1 MSNQKNKLR
10 NSKSVITWIYAG
22 TIMFLLLLGCC
33 LYLAYMMI
41 SYRQAYDTD
50 VKFNTEILMDFF
62 NYFSSSEKKASISLS
77 IILECLKYQI
87 TKLWWVYG
95 SAVLIVFIMATSNTR
110 DEFRGMEH
118 GSASWADKYAEKEF
132 KDKTGIPLGK
142 DTYVT
147 IENKDHKS
155 YSPHNVNEFVIGG
168 SGAGKSFRKIKPDIM
183 QMYGSYVLT
192 DPKGELFR
200 DTAKFLKANGYKV
213 RVLNLQDINL
223 SNSYNPFVYMREEQD
238 VINIADLFM
247 KNTAGEGEKEDFW
260 VGAAQDLLVAIMV
273 YLFKAEEEI
282 KTFGRVVRLV
292 NSVQYENEK
301 IDPKCELARCMN
313 RHSLDYPNDV
323 TTVNWGS
330 IQGTPQETLG
340 SICKTLS
347 TRLRLWAVEDVD
359 ALTATDEMDFDSIG
373 KEKTAVFVITKVPRN
388 PYKAIANMFYSQL
401 FERLMYVA
409 NRDHNGRLPYLVSCE
424 LDEFANSVTRSVLK
438 RCGT

>member
-10 NSKSVITWIYAG
+10 SSKSVITWIYAG

-155 YSPHNVNEFVIGG
+155 YSPHNVNEFVQ
-168 SGAGKSFRKIKPDIM
+168 STTKVNNKQLNADITLTA
-183 QMYGSYVLT
+183 QDISEEITNTSYINQALIYM
-192 DPKGELFR
+192 DKGRF
-200 DTAKFLKANGYKV
+200 AKANII
-213 RVLNLQDINL
+213 LN
-223 SNSYNPFVYMREEQD
+223 
-238 VINIADLFM
+238 
-247 KNTAGEGEKEDFW
+247 K
-260 VGAAQDLLVAIMV
+260 
-273 YLFKAEEEI
+273 
-282 KTFGRVVRLV
+282 
-292 NSVQYENEK
+292 
-301 IDPKCELARCMN
+301 
-313 RHSLDYPNDV
+313 
-323 TTVNWGS
+323 
-330 IQGTPQETLG
+330 
-340 SICKTLS
+340 
-347 TRLRLWAVEDVD
+347 
-359 ALTATDEMDFDSIG
+359 
-373 KEKTAVFVITKVPRN
+373 
-388 PYKAIANMFYSQL
+388 
-401 FERLMYVA
+401 
-409 NRDHNGRLPYLVSCE
+409 
-424 LDEFANSVTRSVLK
+424 VLK
-438 RCGT
+438 KVYDNKNQNVENYIEECIRSLFYRDLIGMYLI